1 MKKVLFTAIILVFI
15 FGLTSCKRCNEQK
28 VTNVRYV
35 GVYLQVSKNVK
46 ERNLNDVNY
55 KAYINKDGGISTIN
69 NSFEYNITSN
79 RYGPTHKEEGE
90 YIIDD
95 FGISCSIFVH
105 NGSKD
110 VDKVEIFPIV
120 YNEKEEL
127 VVLDKEVA
135 TIELVDQEVKGTTFE
150 KSCEYKGQKYHL
162 KVSIKIT
169 KKVVG

>member
-1 MKKVLFTAIILVFI
+1 MKKIVFTVIILFFI
-15 FGLTSCKRCNEQK
+15 FGLAGCKKCKEK
-28 VTNVRYV
+28 EVSNVRYV

-55 KAYINKDGGISTIN
+55 KAYINEDGGISTIN

-79 RYGPTHKEEGE
+79 IYGPTHKKDGDF
-90 YIIDD
+90 IIDD
-95 FGISCSIFVH
+95 FGISSSVFIN
-105 NGSKD
+105 NGNKD
-110 VDKVEIFPIV
+110 VDKIEIFPIV

-135 TIELVDQEVKGTTFE
+135 VIELVDQEVKGTTFE
-150 KSCEYKGQKYHL
+150 KSYEYKGQKYHL